1 MMLMETESDPDPDRL
16 AAQLAQA
23 QVDTLSQQV
32 QQLQAQVA
40 TLTAERDAW
49 RDRAG
54 QGALQAAVARL
65 EAIPGPAARDTSP
78 REGTA
83 P

>member
-1 MMLMETESDPDPDRL
+1 MDLERVITETEFR
-16 AAQLAQA
+16 
-23 QVDTLSQQV
+23 TLSQQV

-54 QGALQAAVARL
+54 QVALQAAVARL
-65 EAIPGPAARDTSP
+65 EANPNPGALGTSP
-78 REGTA
+78 REGAA

>member
-1 MMLMETESDPDPDRL
+1 MDLERVITETEFR
-16 AAQLAQA
+16 
-23 QVDTLSQQV
+23 TLSQQV

-54 QGALQAAVARL
+54 QVALQAAVARL
-65 EAIPGPAARDTSP
+65 EAILTPGARDTSP
-78 REGTA
+78 REGATS
-83 P
+83 

>member
-1 MMLMETESDPDPDRL
+1 MMMHLERLISVTEFL
-16 AAQLAQA
+16 
-23 QVDTLSQQV
+23 TLSQQV

-54 QGALQAAVARL
+54 QVALQAAVARL
-65 EAIPGPAARDTSP
+65 EANLSPGARDTSP
-78 REGTA
+78 REGA
-83 P
+83 VP

>member
-1 MMLMETESDPDPDRL
+1 MMMHLERLISVTEFL
-16 AAQLAQA
+16 
-23 QVDTLSQQV
+23 TLSQQV

-54 QGALQAAVARL
+54 QVALQAAVARL
-65 EAIPGPAARDTSP
+65 EAIPSCGARDTSP
-78 REGTA
+78 RQGDE

>member
-1 MMLMETESDPDPDRL
+1 MMMHLERLISVTEFL
-16 AAQLAQA
+16 
-23 QVDTLSQQV
+23 TLSQQV

-54 QGALQAAVARL
+54 QVALQAAVARL
-65 EAIPGPAARDTSP
+65 EAIQSPGDRGINPC
-78 REGTA
+78 EGTA

>member
-1 MMLMETESDPDPDRL
+1 LIDPDRL

-54 QGALQAAVARL
+54 QVALQAAVARL
-65 EAIPGPAARDTSP
+65 EAIQSPGDRGINPC
-78 REGTA
+78 EGTA

>member
-1 MMLMETESDPDPDRL
+1 MMMHLEFL
-16 AAQLAQA
+16 
-23 QVDTLSQQV
+23 TLSQQV

-54 QGALQAAVARL
+54 QVALQAAVARL
-65 EAIPGPAARDTSP
+65 EAIQSPGARGINP
-78 REGTA
+78 CEGTA

>member
-1 MMLMETESDPDPDRL
+1 LIDPDRL
-16 AAQLAQA
+16 TAQLAQA

-32 QQLQAQVA
+32 QQLQVQVA

-54 QGALQAAVARL
+54 QVALQAAVARL
-65 EAIPGPAARDTSP
+65 EANLSPGVQGTSL
-78 REGTA
+78 REGNK

>member
-1 MMLMETESDPDPDRL
+1 MHLERVITETEFL
-16 AAQLAQA
+16 
-23 QVDTLSQQV
+23 TLSQQV

-54 QGALQAAVARL
+54 QVALQAAVARL
-65 EAIPGPAARDTSP
+65 EANPSPGARDTRP
-78 REGTA
+78 CEGA
-83 P
+83 VP

>member
-1 MMLMETESDPDPDRL
+1 MSDPVNHPP
-16 AAQLAQA
+16 QLAQV
-23 QVDTLSQQV
+23 QVDRLSRQV
-32 QQLQAQVA
+32 QQLQVQVA

-54 QGALQAAVARL
+54 QTALQVAVARL
-65 EAIPGPAARDTSP
+65 EAIQSPGARDTSP
-78 REGTA
+78 REGAA

>member
-1 MMLMETESDPDPDRL
+1 LTDPHPDRL
-16 AAQLAQA
+16 ATQLAQA
-23 QVDTLSQQV
+23 QVDRLSQQV

-54 QGALQAAVARL
+54 QVALQAAVARL
-65 EAIPGPAARDTSP
+65 EAIQSPGARDTSP
-78 REGTA
+78 RKGDE

>member
-1 MMLMETESDPDPDRL
+1 LIDPDRL

-54 QGALQAAVARL
+54 QVALQAAVARL
-65 EAIPGPAARDTSP
+65 EAIQSPGARGINP
-78 REGTA
+78 CEGTA

>member
-1 MMLMETESDPDPDRL
+1 MMLIETESDPNPDRL

-32 QQLQAQVA
+32 QHLQAQVA
-40 TLTAERDAW
+40 TLTAERNAW

-54 QGALQAAVARL
+54 QVALQAAVARL
-65 EAIPGPAARDTSP
+65 EANPSPGARDTRP
-78 REGTA
+78 CEGA
-83 P
+83 VP